1 MTIYVLVV
9 DDSKTVCR
17 RGETLS
23 GEAGY
28 CAITAHAGNE
38 ACGCGRRTSLNSP
51 TS

>member
-17 RGETLS
+17 RVDTLS

-28 CAITAHAGNE
+28 TAHAGNE
-38 ACGCGRRTSLNSP
+38 ACGSRRRTSLNSSSP